1 MLHMSRPGMGVGWVV
16 EEGREG
22 DQTVGW
28 RAMNKRVHCST
39 FKQQQDCAPNFFG
52 KYKTQI

>member
-1 MLHMSRPGMGVGWVV
+1 MSRPAIGVGWVV